1 MADTSKKTDKKQ
13 QDNTPGAIGATA
25 ANPIDPATTS
35 PTIDTEA
42 GVTMGDGIRHLH
54 SLAKGDEDFINGTDD
69 HADRRNQPDTEQEHR
84 DQLNKQ

>member
-1 MADTSKKTDKKQ
+1 MANTAKNNDKNQKAADTK
-13 QDNTPGAIGATA
+13 GAIGASA

-69 HADRRNQPDTEQEHR
+69 HADRRNQPDAEQEQR
-84 DQLNKQ
+84 QKK